1 MFCTYLVCELMWLY
15 RRRVTGLAY
24 FSLSSSSSPSSSST
38 EEANGG
44 VVFDQRTKAVMAT
57 NHITT
62 DNVKA
67 KVRFGR
73 GTKTLFDHR

>member
-24 FSLSSSSSPSSSST
+24 FSLSSSSSPSSST

-67 KVRFGR
+67 KVRLEGN
-73 GTKTLFDHR
+73 KTLFDHR